1 MLTDITLGQYYPGS
15 SVIHGLDPRAKILAT
30 LLFIAAI
37 FFAESMLSYGVL
49 ALFVAAVILLSRL
62 PVLMVLRSVKP
73 LWGYSAFAPA
83 GINGAAQ
90 RKAFVDYYPAYAV
103 YSCFYR

>member
-37 FFAESMLSYGVL
+37 FFAGKH
-49 ALFVAAVILLSRL
+49 AF
-62 PVLMVLRSVKP
+62 LRSFGFVRCS
-73 LWGYSAFAPA
+73 GYSAFAPA
-83 GINGAAQ
+83 CINGAAQ
-90 RKAFVDYYPAYAV
+90 RKASVDYYPAYVV
-103 YSCFYR
+103 YPCFYG

>member
-37 FFAESMLSYGVL
+37 FFAESMLS
-49 ALFVAAVILLSRL
+49 
-62 PVLMVLRSVKP
+62 LRSFGIVCRS
-73 LWGYSAFAPA
+73 GYSAFALA

-90 RKAFVDYYPAYAV
+90 RKASVDYYPAYAV
-103 YSCFYR
+103 YSCFYG

>member
-49 ALFVAAVILLSRL
+49 AAF
-62 PVLMVLRSVKP
+62 LRSFGFVRCS
-73 LWGYSAFAPA
+73 GYSAFAPA
-83 GINGAAQ
+83 CINGAAQ
-90 RKAFVDYYPAYAV
+90 RKASVDYYFAYAV
-103 YSCFYR
+103 YSCFYG

>member
-37 FFAESMLSYGVL
+37 FFAESMLPTEFWHCL
-49 ALFVAAVILLSRL
+49 LQRLF
-62 PVLMVLRSVKP
+62 
-73 LWGYSAFAPA
+73 
-83 GINGAAQ
+83 
-90 RKAFVDYYPAYAV
+90 
-103 YSCFYR
+103 CFRACRY

>member
-37 FFAESMLSYGVL
+37 FFAESMLSYGVML
-49 ALFVAAVILLSRL
+49 LRVKAAMFYISTAF
-62 PVLMVLRSVKP
+62 SV
-73 LWGYSAFAPA
+73 
-83 GINGAAQ
+83 
-90 RKAFVDYYPAYAV
+90 
-103 YSCFYR
+103 

>member
-37 FFAESMLSYGVL
+37 FFAESMLSTEFWL
-49 ALFVAAVILLSRL
+49 CSLQ
-62 PVLMVLRSVKP
+62 RSFFFRVCR
-73 LWGYSAFAPA
+73 Y
-83 GINGAAQ
+83 
-90 RKAFVDYYPAYAV
+90 
-103 YSCFYR
+103 

>member
-30 LLFIAAI
+30 LLFIAAVYRRY
-37 FFAESMLSYGVL
+37 FLCGKHAF
-49 ALFVAAVILLSRL
+49 
-62 PVLMVLRSVKP
+62 LRSFGIVRCSS
-73 LWGYSAFAPA
+73 YSAFASA

-90 RKAFVDYYPAYAV
+90 RKTSVDYYPAYAV
-103 YSCFYR
+103 YSCFYG